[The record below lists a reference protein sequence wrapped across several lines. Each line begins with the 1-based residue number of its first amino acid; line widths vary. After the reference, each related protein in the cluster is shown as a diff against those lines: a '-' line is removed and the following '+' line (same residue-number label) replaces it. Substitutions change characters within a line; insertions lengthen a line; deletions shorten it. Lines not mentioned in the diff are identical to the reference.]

1 MAGREPKKVHL
12 YKPDGSVVKKYP
24 SMAEFARDNGFDTN
38 YIINNHAGKE
48 TGMLKNGNVYSTKA
62 IGRLAVRSYLRIQK
76 SPFVMKRKTKGTPI
90 VDVYN
95 LENEHIMTFKNDFI
109 ARAVFPTLSYGGS
122 GKSNQGLRFVKRNA

>member
-1 MAGREPKKVHL
+1 MAGKEPKKIHL
-12 YKPDGSVVKKYP
+12 YKPDGSVIKKYP

-38 YIINNHAGKE
+38 YIANNKAGKE

-62 IGRLAVRSYLRIQK
+62 IGRLAVKSYVRIQK
-76 SPFVMKRKTKGTPI
+76 SPFVMKNKTKGTPI

-95 LENEHIMTFKNDFI
+95 LEDEHIITFKNDYI
-109 ARAVFPTLSYGGS
+109 ARKVFPTLHYGGT